1 MPSSMISETTGS
13 TLTNSSS
20 VIGSGADGVLAGFAS
35 DQCPEG
41 FVSVAKSTLRILTL
55 ERLGETFNQQTAVLR
70 YTPRK
75 FVIHPDLRVIIVA
88 EADHGAVPLAQRED
102 LPGPMNIENGA
113 IQEPG
118 FRVSASNTWWD
129 HTTIWCVADLT
140 RKHSAMPLCAGAA
153 IRGMLPLASTKE

>member
-1 MPSSMISETTGS
+1 MQHVM
-13 TLTNSSS
+13 TLQPNANKLTKVLSSS
-20 VIGSGADGVLAGFAS
+20 HSWCAGFAS

-75 FVIHPDLRVIIVA
+75 FVIHPDHRVIIVA

-118 FRVSASNTWWD
+118 FRVCFRCLCDSQ
-129 HTTIWCVADLT
+129 CDLPAKS
-140 RKHSAMPLCAGAA
+140 RLQ
-153 IRGMLPLASTKE
+153 R

>member
-1 MPSSMISETTGS
+1 M
-13 TLTNSSS
+13 
-20 VIGSGADGVLAGFAS
+20 
-35 DQCPEG
+35 
-41 FVSVAKSTLRILTL
+41 SVAKSTLRILTL

-75 FVIHPDLRVIIVA
+75 FVIHPDHRVIIVA

-118 FRVSASNTWWD
+118 FRVHPDS
-129 HTTIWCVADLT
+129 
-140 RKHSAMPLCAGAA
+140 
-153 IRGMLPLASTKE
+153 LATCRV